1 MAELV
6 LSENS
11 GSEDLAPLAL
21 AMNQILG
28 LPITIKSAGAPGVRV
43 EDGKVLDD
51 RYSGPVLEEV
61 LKSGQPVRTVPKRG
75 AYQGVPVSVAPLMG
89 REGEIIAAIGVV
101 DVMGTVDIPAVFGAY
116 SEVLKQVSEER

>member
-28 LPITIKSAGAPGVRV
+28 LPITIKCAGAPGVRV